1 MPFTT
6 TNMSPLAFMSSVRRR
21 WLLSS
26 VHVAAGVAYLI
37 ASHTAC
43 ASSTAS
49 DPPASREPIAVRAET
64 VRAGAV
70 GSIADVGGIVR
81 PRTSALITSRLMA
94 PVLEV
99 RVAPGDVVRQ
109 GQVLVTLDA
118 RDLQAQVRQAATGEA
133 AARQGRAALDAER
146 EAALAALAL
155 AKASHGRMATLHA
168 RRSATSH
175 ELDEA
180 MAALRAAEAQVAA
193 VEARA
198 RQADAVIGSAAAG
211 RDAAA
216 VTASYATITAP
227 FAGRVTEKLVEP
239 GNMAAPGTP
248 LVRLEDTR
256 GYTLDVRLDAAVVG
270 RVSVGDAVETVID
283 ADRPL
288 VLSGQVR
295 EVARAMQADGRAFL
309 VRIDLPVDPALRDGM
324 FGRARMS
331 GQQDDILTV
340 AATAVQQQGQV
351 ASVFV
356 VDDGVARR
364 RMVVLGGAT
373 RGDRREVVSGLSD
386 GEQVVVAP
394 PVTLADGA
402 PVRVEG
408 V

>member
-1 MPFTT
+1 
-6 TNMSPLAFMSSVRRR
+6 
-21 WLLSS
+21 
-26 VHVAAGVAYLI
+26 
-37 ASHTAC
+37 
-43 ASSTAS
+43 
-49 DPPASREPIAVRAET
+49 
-64 VRAGAV
+64 
-70 GSIADVGGIVR
+70 
-81 PRTSALITSRLMA
+81 
-94 PVLEV
+94 
-99 RVAPGDVVRQ
+99 
-109 GQVLVTLDA
+109 
-118 RDLQAQVRQAATGEA
+118 
-133 AARQGRAALDAER
+133 
-146 EAALAALAL
+146 
-155 AKASHGRMATLHA
+155 
-168 RRSATSH
+168 
-175 ELDEA
+175 

-309 VRIDLPVDPALRDGM
+309 VRIDLPVDSALRDGM

-340 AATAVQQQGQV
+340 AATVVQQQGQV

-364 RMVVLGGAT
+364 RMVVLGAAT